1 LQLIINNKFSII
13 KAKYKHR
20 VIQLI
25 DSLEPGG
32 AEKMAVTLANELA
45 YEIDFSGLMVTRCEG
60 DLSNFI
66 NQKENYIFLNRK
78 KIIDFGALLEGR
90 RFLKKNKVEILH
102 AHSSSYF
109 FAVLLKLIMPKIK
122 IVWHDH
128 YGNSELLKN
137 RKYFLLKS
145 CSILFSTILVVN
157 DKLFHWCEDK
167 LLTQKIFFLSNF
179 VVFDDKIQR
188 TTILNGCFGKRII
201 CLANLRPQKNHS
213 FLIEIAQKIF
223 EKNPDWTFHIVGND
237 LNDDYSKKIKSKIKH
252 ANLQNHVFIYGS
264 RTDIQNI
271 LEQSTIGVLTSS
283 SEGLPLA
290 LLEYGMMSLPVV
302 TTNVGNVSKVITSN
316 ENGFLVR
323 YDDLDDFVN
332 SLNKLIQNEKLRSQF
347 GKNNK
352 THIEFVFSKNATL
365 KQLTQ
370 IYKTI

>member
-1 LQLIINNKFSII
+1 
-13 KAKYKHR
+13 
-20 VIQLI
+20 
-25 DSLEPGG
+25 
-32 AEKMAVTLANELA
+32 MAVTLANELA

-167 LLTQKIFFLSNF
+167 LLTQKIFFLLNF